1 MIDTKARPLHAGQF
15 VGFSIPVAART
26 ALLFNSLAVTAVAIA
41 ALLPLAVLLYWTVT
55 DAGDL
60 VRSIGLAPDILTE
73 IGTMHRVG
81 AALITVL
88 TVLPLSW
95 GLARLRVC
103 FIEFANGRPFAARG
117 VAGLRDFATG
127 VTLAAIA
134 KPVGFTLLI
143 LALSWNA
150 PPGMRQLAIQI
161 DSDTLIMALFA
172 ATVAS
177 LGWAM
182 EKAAVIAE
190 ENSQFV

>member
-41 ALLPLAVLLYWTVT
+41 ALLPLAVVLYWIVT
-55 DAGDL
+55 DASDL

-95 GLARLRVC
+95 GLVRLRVC